1 MTEEKSI
8 WVGGKQTV
16 ISILELS
23 KQDVLECYSTHD
35 LSYVSKLFKIT
46 SKKKINELFKNKNFN
61 HQGVAAKI
69 KIKKKLSLTDFIL
82 KKNSNAI
89 ILDDVTDIGNIGAII
104 RSCVAFGIK
113 DIILEKEIL
122 QGNLENIYKTSSGM
136 SHQIN
141 LITVTN
147 LNNALNELKK
157 NNYWITGMDS
167 SGNNQLGENKWFDKN
182 IIIFGSEGK
191 GIRNLIKQNCDQLV
205 KIKIKNESKSIN
217 VSNACAIT
225 LYDLCN
231 KIKEDF

>member
-16 ISILELS
+16 MSILELS

-35 LSYVSKLFKIT
+35 LSYVSKQFKIT

-69 KIKKKLSLTDFIL
+69 KIKKKLNLTDFIL
-82 KKNSNAI
+82 KKTANAI
-89 ILDDVTDIGNIGAII
+89 ILDNVTDIGNIGAII

-113 DIILEKEIL
+113 DVILEKGIL

-141 LITVTN
+141 LISVAN
-147 LNNALNELKK
+147 LNNSLNELKK
-157 NNYWITGMDS
+157 NHYWITGMDS
-167 SGNNQLGENKWFDKN
+167 TAKQEIGKNHWFNKN
-182 IIIFGSEGK
+182 IIILGSEGK
-191 GIRNLIKQNCDQLV
+191 GIKNSIKQKCDQLV
-205 KIKIKNESKSIN
+205 KIKINSKSKSIN
-217 VSNACAIT
+217 VSNACAVT
-225 LYDLCN
+225 LFDLSN
-231 KIKEDF
+231 RAKEVV